1 MREIDKIVKDILT
14 NYGFVFKKSSWYRVS
29 DDFIQII
36 NFQKSQFSNKFY
48 INFGLDERDSQGL
61 IYKNEYQFPIRLRA
75 DMMVLDEQLMAAL
88 DFEEPCSETI
98 RNENLQALITNIVN
112 FLDSINGWEQ
122 LKSAMH
128 NKTHLIH
135 KAFITGPFINK
146 INNTFGSL

>member
-1 MREIDKIVKDILT
+1 MREIDKIVKGVLT
-14 NYGFVFKKSSWYRVS
+14 NYGFVFKKNSWYRVS

-48 INFGLDERDSQGL
+48 INFGLDERDGQGL
-61 IYKNEYQFPIRLRA
+61 TYKNECQFPIRLRA
-75 DMMVLDEQLMAAL
+75 NLMVLDEQLMAAL
-88 DFEEPCSETI
+88 DFEKQCSETS

-122 LKSAMH
+122 LKLAMH

-135 KAFITGPFINK
+135 KAFITGSFINK
-146 INNTFGSL
+146 INEHCISL